1 MIHYI
6 YKIHF
11 LCGFPSGRYYIGKRS
26 YRGNDLSKDMY
37 TGSGSFC
44 KAYFKKYGKK
54 EGVTYIKEILE
65 INPDKKINRDR
76 EIKLIGTKYE
86 DDSLCMNLIPG
97 GSGGDDY
104 NPIEVHRYSL
114 DGKFIEKYESMSDA
128 AEKINMSVSTIS
140 RACRKRTLVICDSLW
155 RYHYDSIKNGDLD
168 NLDFSYLPV
177 DQYDYDGNF
186 VASFTM
192 AKDAAISIK
201 GDTDWK
207 TLAGSIAESVNHPEK
222 RPSAGGFIWKKRG
235 EKPSPKDFE
244 GLKSKERLIISQYD
258 LEGNLINTYSSLAEA
273 AKAVNGK
280 WQSIQRVCDGKRK
293 TTYGYKWSR
302 NISAKD
308 YAGFSTK
315 HINDFYKNNQA
326 YKVNQYSLEGELL
339 NTFDS
344 ISEACNQLSIHQ
356 KFVETIRACCNG
368 TYKTSQGYIWKF
380 VKDVS

>member
-155 RYHYDSIKNGDLD
+155 RYHYDSIKSGDLN

-186 VASFTM
+186 IASFTM
-192 AKDAAISIK
+192 VKDAAICIK
-201 GDTDWK
+201 GNANWK

-244 GLKSKERLIISQYD
+244 GVKSKERLIIYQYD

-273 AKAVNGK
+273 ARAVNGK

-293 TTYGYKWSR
+293 ISYGYKWSR

-315 HINDFYKNNQA
+315 HRQNFYKNNQA
-326 YKVNQYSLEGELL
+326 YKVNQYSLDGTLL
-339 NTFDS
+339 NTFNS
-344 ISEACNQLSIHQ
+344 ISEACEQLNIHQ
-356 KFVETIRACCNG
+356 KFIETIRACCNG
-368 TYKTSQGYIWKF
+368 TYKTAQGYVWKF
-380 VKDVS
+380 VKDA